1 MITQLIEFDVKKDS
15 HVKITAK
22 EGDINSRYLEFRLL
36 DNSLPFSLVGRTVR
50 CYMVKP
56 DKRIIFNDLKILDAE
71 DGRCVLKLS
80 LQSLIVSGMAKLELI
95 IYEAGKK
102 LSIIPIKMDIIKS
115 LNSNELLESTNEF
128 GALND
133 ALWKIDTFKASI
145 DSKASKEDLKKLSS
159 QLDNIERE
167 KADEIDLVELQS
179 RVDLLSSLESGSTT
193 GDAELVDGRVG
204 ARGEKYSNIGN
215 AIRSQISNLLSD
227 GICVNN
233 IIDFSTYSN
242 GYITSNGGLATDTAY
257 HKIITLSKGETVR
270 FYARGYLTNVSMIS
284 KKVGTIYTPLVIS
297 SNNDNK
303 WFEYTAKETM
313 EIVLSFLDNKNTY
326 GYTLYKTKN
335 VVENMVDKA
344 ILDIKKLTS
353 SYTDDCYINASGN
366 KILNTVSNH
375 IMSDSI
381 ALNKGDV
388 IFVNCSATK
397 DVVSVISKVVNGVY
411 TPLVKASTSS
421 ENYYRYEATENM
433 KVVISASNKWNKSYT
448 VYNKFNASLLDDKI
462 SKALLDIKNESI
474 TYTDDCYINVS
485 GTKILGSASNHVMS
499 DKITL
504 NKGDVIIVVCSAA
517 KDIVSVI
524 SKVSNNIYTPL
535 VKASSNSEIMYR
547 YEALENIDIVISAS
561 SSWNKQYTSYNKFN
575 SNQLPNIEDS
585 ILPSFSMFEKFGV
598 IGDSYASG
606 EVCLT
611 GYNDYYNVSWGQI
624 LARMTGTKCINFSS
638 GGLSTRS
645 WLLATKGL
653 QLLNSSEVQQLYI
666 LALGINDWYAL
677 GSSYLGT
684 KADIES
690 KADTFYGNYAKI
702 IEAVKAKAPKSKIVL
717 FTIVG
722 TTEIVNNFNT
732 AIKDLATYY
741 GIPCI
746 DQNSDPLYTNEY
758 YTGKMLQG
766 HPVGTVYSA
775 MAKANQRLIEKC
787 MKENHT
793 YFKDFIG

>member
-1 MITQLIEFDVKKDS
+1 MDNTIQLYLDKEKEIKGYPITSPDRVIDENGVN
-15 HVKITAK
+15 IK
-22 EGDINSRYLEFRLL
+22 E
-36 DNSLPFSLVGRTVR
+36 
-50 CYMVKP
+50 
-56 DKRIIFNDLKILDAE
+56 
-71 DGRCVLKLS
+71 
-80 LQSLIVSGMAKLELI
+80 
-95 IYEAGKK
+95 
-102 LSIIPIKMDIIKS
+102 
-115 LNSNELLESTNEF
+115 
-128 GALND
+128 
-133 ALWKIDTFKASI
+133 
-145 DSKASKEDLKKLSS
+145 

-297 SNNDNK
+297 SNTDDK

-335 VVENMVDKA
+335 AVENMVDKA
-344 ILDIKKLTS
+344 I
-353 SYTDDCYINASGN
+353 
-366 KILNTVSNH
+366 
-375 IMSDSI
+375 
-381 ALNKGDV
+381 
-388 IFVNCSATK
+388 
-397 DVVSVISKVVNGVY
+397 
-411 TPLVKASTSS
+411 
-421 ENYYRYEATENM
+421 
-433 KVVISASNKWNKSYT
+433 
-448 VYNKFNASLLDDKI
+448 
-462 SKALLDIKNESI
+462 LDIKNESI

-485 GTKILGSASNHVMS
+485 GTKLLGSASNHVMS

-535 VKASSNSEIMYR
+535 VKASSYSEIMYR

-561 SSWNKQYTSYNKFN
+561 SSWNKQYISYNKFN

-684 KADIES
+684 EADIES

-732 AIKDLATYY
+732 AIKNLATYY

-746 DQNSDPLYTNEY
+746 EQNSEPLYTNEY